1 MPPDEPTEEERQEE
15 LAQDQETPFR
25 PADDS
30 QGTVTADEQIVST
43 PPGPIDDTH
52 PATDTNIDPHEL
64 YDEGVSGASEAGEAM
79 SGGVQNAPGTFK
91 SGLDE
96 TDNDPREETGQATPS

>member
-1 MPPDEPTEEERQEE
+1 MLPDEPTDEERQEE
-15 LAQDQETPFR
+15 LAEDQETPFR

-30 QGTVTADEQIVST
+30 QGTVTADDQIVST

-64 YDEGVSGASEAGEAM
+64 YDEGIAGAAEAGEPS
-79 SGGVQNAPGTFK
+79 SGAVENAPGTF
-91 SGLDE
+91 E
-96 TDNDPREETGQATPS
+96 TDLHGSQDDPRAETGEATPS